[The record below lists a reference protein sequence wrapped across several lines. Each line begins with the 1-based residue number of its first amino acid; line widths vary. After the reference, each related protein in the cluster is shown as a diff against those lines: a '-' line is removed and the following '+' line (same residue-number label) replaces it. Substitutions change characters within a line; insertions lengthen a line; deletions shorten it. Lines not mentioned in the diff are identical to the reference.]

1 VNTFLIPSDNATKKL
16 KGEENTHRLHMQRR
30 YIILYT
36 IEETKQKQFVR
47 IHMIIG
53 YEAAHKKYSTIDL

>member
-1 VNTFLIPSDNATKKL
+1 
-16 KGEENTHRLHMQRR
+16 MQRR

-53 YEAAHKKYSTIDL
+53 YEAAHKKYSNIDL